1 MKKNLFDITSENLK
15 KETIVLSDDTKEVGI
30 YISDYIAKK
39 IKDVLKTAVLSM
51 PLGKSKR
58 TMLIV
63 HT

>member
-1 MKKNLFDITSENLK
+1 MTKFLFDITSENLI

-30 YISDYIAKK
+30 YISDYTAKK

-51 PLGKSKR
+51 PLGESKR
-58 TMLIV
+58 TILIV